1 MAQAASLQS
10 VLCLPT
16 HVVASVSST
25 NSRTRT
31 CKVNASPVFGAEARI
46 YFSGECLP
54 VSFIGKTLRSQ
65 DVFRAGVARA
75 SAATKGKVAVP
86 LELEEPAEPPM
97 NTHKNKTPFIGTV
110 KSVERIVGP
119 NATGETCHIVI
130 DHGGDAPYWE
140 GQSYGIIAPGDN
152 PKKPG
157 TPNSVRLYS
166 IASTRYGD
174 EFDGKTASLCVR
186 RAVYWDPELGKE
198 DPAKKGICSNFLCDA
213 KPGDKIQITGPS
225 GKVLLLPEQD
235 PNATHIM
242 VATGTGIAPYRAY
255 LRRMFMEDVTNFKFG
270 GLAWLFLGVANKDS
284 LLYDEEFNSYKEQY
298 PENFRYDI
306 ALSREQKNKDGGK
319 LYVQDKI
326 AEYSEEL
333 FDLLDKGAHIYFCGL
348 KGMMPGIQATLK
360 RVAEEQGI
368 VWEDKLA
375 ELKKKKQW
383 HVEVY

>member
-1 MAQAASLQS
+1 MAQAATLQS
-10 VLCLPT
+10 ALSVPT
-16 HVVASVSST
+16 HVVASVSGS
-25 NSRTRT
+25 NARIRT

-46 YFSGECLP
+46 FFSGEALP
-54 VSFIGKTLRSQ
+54 VSFTSQPLRSR

-75 SAATKGKVAVP
+75 QSAATKAKVAVP
-86 LELEEPAEPPM
+86 IELEEMELPL
-97 NTHKNKTPFIGTV
+97 NTYKNKEPYIGTV

-130 DHGGDAPYWE
+130 DHQGKVPYWE
-140 GQSYGIIAPGDN
+140 GQSYGIIAPGEN

-157 TPNSVRLYS
+157 TPNTVRLYS

-186 RAVYWDPELGKE
+186 RAVYWDSELGAE

-213 KPGDKIQITGPS
+213 KPGDQVQITGPS
-225 GKVLLLPEQD
+225 GKVLLLPEED
-235 PNATHIM
+235 KNATHIM

-255 LRRMFMEDVTNFKFG
+255 LRRMFMEDVPKYRFG
-270 GLAWLFLGVANKDS
+270 GLSWLFLGVANKDS
-284 LLYDEEFNSYKEQY
+284 LLYDDEFSAYKEQY

-306 ALSREQKNKDGGK
+306 ALSREQKNQSGGK
-319 LYVQDKI
+319 MYVQDKI
-326 AEYSEEL
+326 AEYSTEL
-333 FDLLDKGAHIYFCGL
+333 FGLLDKGAHIYFCGL
-348 KGMMPGIQATLK
+348 KGMMPGIQETLK
-360 RVAEEQGI
+360 RVSNEQGI

-375 ELKKKKQW
+375 QLKKNKQW